1 MPRGNFHARPPGLI
15 RLPGGH
21 RRLWLLQV
29 IVLGL
34 FVLLVARLWGLQ
46 VLASEH
52 YQTPARNDFV
62 RDVVLPAPRGQILDR
77 TGKVVVGNQTSWSVL
92 VDPSQSGATQ
102 GAALD
107 RLAALLGVPRS
118 RIDQRLRTF
127 TSSPFAIPMAENVR
141 PKVLFE
147 LAEHADRYPG
157 VSTEPVAVRSY
168 RYGTAAAQVL
178 GYLGPV
184 TADKLKA
191 PAYRGA
197 LPGDDVGQAGVE
209 QADDQVLRGH
219 DGLER
224 LEVDAQGRVV
234 RVLSV
239 TQPVPGEN
247 LRLSIDIGLQRQ
259 LDADLAGQITRLHHA
274 VDPRT
279 RRPFPAPSGAAVV
292 LDPRDG
298 SVLAMS
304 SYPSYDPSV
313 WVGGVSDANYRRLT
327 DPSAHQ
333 PLLNRA
339 ISGLYA
345 PGSTFK
351 LVTATAALDDG
362 LIDQHTIIDDPG
374 SFTIPGCVGRC
385 SFHNDSNEA
394 LGPLDVSRALSA
406 SDDVFFYNLG
416 YDFWAQQGRYG
427 GQPIQGMAQRYGL
440 GQATGIA
447 LPGESAG
454 RVDQPDRPPG
464 PPPPGPGRLP
474 QHRLVPGPQ
483 PGAGLRPGRHHRHP
497 AAARAGLR
505 DLRQRR
511 HPLPAPPGA
520 RRGRPGRRVGHPL
533 RADRGRARAAAG
545 KRPRP
550 DPAGPGRRG
559 AAAGRHRHRDLPGL
573 PLRRAVGGGQD
584 RHRQRC
590 RPRTGRLVRLLRTHQ
605 GRPLR
610 HGRVDRPGRLRCLG
624 GRPGRQAGATVP
636 GHPPRQRR
644 TVAWLGR
651 GGTGDEDERAR
662 EAG

>member
-52 YQTPARNDFV
+52 YQTLARNDFV

-127 TSSPFAIPMAENVR
+127 TSSPFAIPVAENVR
-141 PKVLFE
+141 PRVLFE

-184 TADKLKA
+184 TADELKA

-197 LPGDDVGQAGVE
+197 FPGDDVGQAGVE

-454 RVDQPDRPPG
+454 RVDSPTVRQA
-464 PPPPGPGRLP
+464 L
-474 QHRLVPGPQ
+474 HRQ
-483 PGAGLRPGRHHRHP
+483 AP
-497 AAARAGLR
+497 AAFPNTGWYPGDNLELAFGQGGTIVTPLQLAGAYATFANGGTRYRPRLALDAAAQGGGSVTR
-505 DLRQRR
+505 YAPTVAA
-511 HPLPAPPGA
+511 HVPLPASARDPILQGLVGAVRQPGGTATATFQDFPFGALSVAGKTGTASAVDREPAAWFACFAPTSGA
-520 RRGRPGRRVGHPL
+520 RYAIAVSIDQAGYG
-533 RADRGRARAAAG
+533 ASAAAPVA
-545 KRPRP
+545 KQALQYLAIHP
-550 DPAGPGRRG
+550 
-559 AAAGRHRHRDLPGL
+559 
-573 PLRRAVGGGQD
+573 VGG
-584 RHRQRC
+584 
-590 RPRTGRLVRLLRTHQ
+590 VRS
-605 GRPLR
+605 
-610 HGRVDRPGRLRCLG
+610 PG
-624 GRPGRQAGATVP
+624 
-636 GHPPRQRR
+636 
-644 TVAWLGR
+644 
-651 GGTGDEDERAR
+651 
-662 EAG
+662 

>member
-21 RRLWLLQV
+21 HRLWLLQV

-127 TSSPFAIPMAENVR
+127 TRSPFAIPMAENVR

-184 TADKLKA
+184 TADELKA

-224 LEVDAQGRVV
+224 LEVDAQG
-234 RVLSV
+234 
-239 TQPVPGEN
+239 
-247 LRLSIDIGLQRQ
+247 
-259 LDADLAGQITRLHHA
+259 
-274 VDPRT
+274 
-279 RRPFPAPSGAAVV
+279 AVV